1 MKVRLRDL
9 AEGLGLSV
17 MAVSKALRDAPDIGA
32 ATKARVQ
39 AEAKRKGYWPNEAAR
54 SLRVKQ
60 SGWVGLVLPDLA
72 SEEGPM
78 VSGGLVEAAQESGI
92 AVLVGIART
101 AKEEMEQVRAM
112 IGRGAEAIF
121 LLPRISTEHRS
132 AALELV
138 NQAGCPVVFL
148 KRYPADVGLGSGKVS
163 WAVRDMKGA
172 ADVVLDHFYDL
183 GHRRVAYVGGHSAAR
198 SHAIHMQAV
207 VEGTEKRGMT
217 LIGGG
222 RMVGLESEDAAKEMR
237 KILEKKDPPTGV
249 ICGTDILAGGVIRAC
264 VERSVLVPKR
274 LSVSGVGDGEF
285 SRHGVVPLT
294 TVRFPSLGRL
304 GFELWKKGRENVVDM
319 KPVLVKG
326 ELIVRS
332 STGKA

>member
-1 MKVRLRDL
+1 
-9 AEGLGLSV
+9 
-17 MAVSKALRDAPDIGA
+17 
-32 ATKARVQ
+32 
-39 AEAKRKGYWPNEAAR
+39 
-54 SLRVKQ
+54 
-60 SGWVGLVLPDLA
+60 
-72 SEEGPM
+72 M
-78 VSGGLVEAAQESGI
+78 VSGGLVEAAQEVGI
-92 AVLVGIART
+92 AVLIGIART
-101 AKEEMEQVRAM
+101 AQEEVEQVRAM

-132 AALELV
+132 ATLELV

-172 ADVVLDHFYDL
+172 ADLVLDHFYDL

-198 SHAIHMQAV
+198 SHAIRMQSV
-207 VEGTEKRGMT
+207 VEGSEKRGMT

-222 RMVGLESEDAAKEMR
+222 RMVGLESEDAAREAV
-237 KILEKKDPPTGV
+237 KILEKKDPPTGI
-249 ICGTDILAGGVIRAC
+249 ICGTDIFGWGVIRAC
-264 VERSVLVPKR
+264 IEKGVPVPQG

-294 TVRFPSLGRL
+294 TVRFPSPGRL
-304 GFELWKKGRENVVDM
+304 GFELWKKGREGLADM

-326 ELIVRS
+326 ELVVRS
-332 STGKA
+332 SSGKA